1 MHVVRSND
9 AHLQWNVRNE
19 GTMIFLSGSYPS
31 VRSALFQSFF
41 SNNGTVGFY
50 AISPSFSFPTL
61 VRASGA
67 WKMYGVPAR
76 QSNLPSVSWQ
86 DEYASTFD
94 YKRYI
99 YDLYQNST
107 RDVYDG
113 KTLWRDNS
121 VSISFSATSTMSHRT
136 SSRYKRMDTSESIY
150 QAAFRMFDFQSR
162 AKWFCQIL
170 LYSFS
175 SHHHQTEIH
184 FYF

>member
-1 MHVVRSND
+1 
-9 AHLQWNVRNE
+9 
-19 GTMIFLSGSYPS
+19 MIFLSGSYPS